1 MIKVVIADDHQL
13 IIDGIKSLLVNE
25 STIQIVGEAKNGEE
39 LLRNG
44 LLMNPDLILM
54 DLGMPVLDGI
64 EASRRIKKDHP
75 SIKILVL
82 TTYADQKSIKEMLRI
97 GVDGYLLKDAGK
109 DQFIE
114 AIHTIMNEKPY
125 FDPRVTAV
133 VMNSLQ
139 PQKKQSSTLTP
150 LTTREKEI
158 VRLIA
163 EGKSTHEI
171 AAAIHLSLLTVETHR
186 KNIYTKLGV
195 NKIASLV
202 RYAISEGLLDQ

>member
-25 STIQIVGEAKNGEE
+25 STIQIVGEAKNGDE

-54 DLGMPVLDGI
+54 DLGMPVMDGI

-171 AAAIHLSLLTVETHR
+171 AASIHLSLLTVETHR